1 MPYVRRE
8 LFEWMRQYGDVFYDE
23 QYQLSDSA
31 ASAIIGRSLKPEVLL
46 RCECE
51 RLIRGSMYYVD
62 TELCELVR
70 HAAPSMPEFSPNP
83 YDLPSPFG
91 FMWWN
96 SPVII
101 RPNVEVETLTHAIR
115 RICNIEDVGRTTMK
129 QLADLI
135 ATIMIKYEMSQDE
148 AVRECAIIAKQVGV
162 KSNTIETRCSMEDL
176 AASGAVEMLE
186 YIGGPPTP
194 VRAATWGPYGVEE
207 LKQSSPNARIV
218 DGVVAGSVWVSFWT
232 DPIQSDKF
240 WPSFASKPPLMIEN
254 EILYP
259 WYVDDY
265 SFTVVKDIE
274 SVYSWFHALL
284 ATLQL
289 SKQANLTESTTQRVD
304 RAERKRAARVLSSRA
319 TDSVLVTRL
328 RQSHSG
334 SGARN
339 GERKIGR
346 DHRFPVEGHW
356 RNVWQGSHTD
366 PCRPRV
372 QRPQWIL
379 PYVKGADGAPLVIRD
394 RVVKM

>member
-31 ASAIIGRSLKPEVLL
+31 ASAIIGKSLKPEVLL

-96 SPVII
+96 APVIL
-101 RPNVEVETLTHAIR
+101 RPDVEVETLTHSIR

-194 VRAATWGPYGVEE
+194 VRAATWGPYGVDE

-240 WPSFASKPPLMIEN
+240 WPSFTSKPPLMIEN

-259 WYVDDY
+259 WYVDDD